1 MNSLS
6 KNIIYKFIL
15 NIFNIFVPFIIGP
28 YALRVLG
35 AETMA
40 NIFYSQSIFEYFFIF
55 SCFGIYQ
62 YGIRELS
69 TVRKNKSI
77 LRQKFT
83 SLLIISVLASLTTIL
98 AFFIFINFKFKG
110 QIEFSI
116 LSILS
121 INILSNMIYVEW
133 AIEALEEYKFI
144 TIEAIIVKS
153 IYVVLLI
160 LLVKSPADY
169 KIYLFLLVASSIA
182 NNLISF
188 IYISIRI
195 KFDFTD
201 IRIKEHITPLL
212 IVLLMANVNT
222 LFTQLDKVFL
232 GSFCINIL
240 YISYFSIPQSLIAT
254 INKLLQSI
262 LIVTIPRLSYTL
274 NSGDKEKYEYIINKN
289 NKVFFTL
296 LIPIVFGTFV
306 IADKIIILYAGYDY
320 TASILTMRLFTIYLF
335 TLGIEYI
342 LTNQVMYVNKKEK
355 LLFLFISISGVIN
368 LIFKILLVKFG
379 ALNPNTA
386 ILTTIMSNIIL
397 LLLEYLYIIK
407 YLNINYDIFNKDFVK
422 TILVCSLFIPINIIV
437 NSANLNMIVSV
448 ILIVVLCISIYSI
461 YLFIFNKQI
470 VREIINS
477 IMKNKE

>member
-195 KFDFTD
+195 LELK
-201 IRIKEHITPLL
+201 
-212 IVLLMANVNT
+212 
-222 LFTQLDKVFL
+222 
-232 GSFCINIL
+232 NIL
-240 YISYFSIPQSLIAT
+240 HHY
-254 INKLLQSI
+254 
-262 LIVTIPRLSYTL
+262 
-274 NSGDKEKYEYIINKN
+274 
-289 NKVFFTL
+289 
-296 LIPIVFGTFV
+296 
-306 IADKIIILYAGYDY
+306 
-320 TASILTMRLFTIYLF
+320 
-335 TLGIEYI
+335 
-342 LTNQVMYVNKKEK
+342 
-355 LLFLFISISGVIN
+355 
-368 LIFKILLVKFG
+368 
-379 ALNPNTA
+379 
-386 ILTTIMSNIIL
+386 
-397 LLLEYLYIIK
+397 
-407 YLNINYDIFNKDFVK
+407 
-422 TILVCSLFIPINIIV
+422 
-437 NSANLNMIVSV
+437 
-448 ILIVVLCISIYSI
+448 
-461 YLFIFNKQI
+461 
-470 VREIINS
+470 
-477 IMKNKE
+477 

>member
-1 MNSLS
+1 
-6 KNIIYKFIL
+6 
-15 NIFNIFVPFIIGP
+15 
-28 YALRVLG
+28 
-35 AETMA
+35 
-40 NIFYSQSIFEYFFIF
+40 
-55 SCFGIYQ
+55 
-62 YGIRELS
+62 
-69 TVRKNKSI
+69 
-77 LRQKFT
+77 
-83 SLLIISVLASLTTIL
+83 
-98 AFFIFINFKFKG
+98 
-110 QIEFSI
+110 
-116 LSILS
+116 
-121 INILSNMIYVEW
+121 
-133 AIEALEEYKFI
+133 
-144 TIEAIIVKS
+144 
-153 IYVVLLI
+153 
-160 LLVKSPADY
+160 
-169 KIYLFLLVASSIA
+169 
-182 NNLISF
+182 
-188 IYISIRI
+188 
-195 KFDFTD
+195 
-201 IRIKEHITPLL
+201 
-212 IVLLMANVNT
+212 MANVNT